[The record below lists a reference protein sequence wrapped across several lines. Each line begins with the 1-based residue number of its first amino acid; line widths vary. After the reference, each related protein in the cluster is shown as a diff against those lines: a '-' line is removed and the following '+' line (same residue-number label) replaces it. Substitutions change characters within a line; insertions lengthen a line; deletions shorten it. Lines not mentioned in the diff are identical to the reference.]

1 MILKDACWHDAVKVE
16 VIEELLIPGMQ
27 DRDEA
32 ELTLHAPLWVS
43 GEGLEGVA
51 DGGEQEV
58 EQGVLVAE
66 DQGVQLMGESED
78 DMEVADGDE
87 FVGAVLKPEFLGES
101 LTLWAVT
108 VSA

>member
-1 MILKDACWHDAVKVE
+1 MVLKDTCGHDAVKVE

-32 ELTLHAPLWVS
+32 ELTLQAPLGVS

-51 DGGEQEV
+51 DGGEQEI
-58 EQGVLVAE
+58 EQGALVAE

-78 DMEVADGDE
+78 HVEVAGGDE
-87 FVGAVLKPEFLGES
+87 FVFAVFKPLLLGQS